1 MSAAVLARMHALR
14 RTGSLVADALRSITS
29 RQLRVTLL
37 LGVAWYVLTILI
49 EWIHVFPLKDW
60 TGPIRGIANFEVGA
74 LCLLVAVAIADRA
87 IDEGASRRMAY
98 VVAAL
103 AGCVTGVLMER
114 TVMDWMWSAMFGQ
127 DPFGQDPVKPSLSAP
142 TVLER
147 VRTPFTLAI
156 YRVTHSL
163 LYGGSAVFLYA
174 QWRAARKTA
183 EHLHAA
189 ELDRIRKSRL
199 ALESRLQAM
208 QARVEPQFLFNTLA
222 QVRDLYDRN
231 AVPAAKMLDDLI
243 AYLRA
248 AMPQMRDTS
257 STIGQ
262 EIALARAYLDI
273 VRLRLCD
280 RFIVDIEVPP
290 DIEAARMPPMM
301 LLPLIDHAI
310 GHDFDAPRAKG
321 AIRIGCAIENGT
333 VTLCV
338 VAAGY
343 PTDRGDG
350 GIPAIRER
358 LAALYGADAS
368 LATHRSSPT
377 AIQTTITFPSEVNV
391 TQMA

>member
-1 MSAAVLARMHALR
+1 MSAAVLARMNALG

-60 TGPIRGIANFEVGA
+60 TGPIREIANFEVRA
-74 LCLLVAVAIADRA
+74 FVLLVAVAIADRA
-87 IDEGASRRMAY
+87 IDEGVPRRMAY

-103 AGCVTGVLMER
+103 AGCVAGVLME
-114 TVMDWMWSAMFGQ
+114 TTIIDWMWSALSGW
-127 DPFGQDPVKPSLSAP
+127 DPVQPVQPSLSAP

-147 VRTPFTLAI
+147 ARTPFTVAI
-156 YRVTHSL
+156 YRVMHSL

-189 ELDRIRKSRL
+189 ELDRIRKSKL
-199 ALESRLQAM
+199 ALQSRLQAM

-222 QVRDLYDRN
+222 QVRELYDRS

-273 VRLRLCD
+273 VSLRLCD

-321 AIRIGCAIENGT
+321 AIRIECAIENGT

-343 PTDRGDG
+343 PTERDDG

-358 LAALYGADAS
+358 LAALYGTEAS
-368 LATHRSSPT
+368 LATRRSSPT

-391 TQMA
+391 TRTA

>member
-1 MSAAVLARMHALR
+1 MSAAVLARMNALG

-60 TGPIRGIANFEVGA
+60 TGPIREIANFEVRA
-74 LCLLVAVAIADRA
+74 FVLLVAVAIADRA
-87 IDEGASRRMAY
+87 IDEGVPRRMAY

-103 AGCVTGVLMER
+103 AGCVAGVLME
-114 TVMDWMWSAMFGQ
+114 TTIIDWMWSALSGW
-127 DPFGQDPVKPSLSAP
+127 DPVQPVQPSLSAP

-147 VRTPFTLAI
+147 ARTPFTVAI
-156 YRVTHSL
+156 YRVMHSL

-189 ELDRIRKSRL
+189 ELDRIRKSKL
-199 ALESRLQAM
+199 ALQSRLQAM

-222 QVRDLYDRN
+222 QVRELYDRS

-273 VRLRLCD
+273 VSLRLCD

-343 PTDRGDG
+343 PTERDDG

-358 LAALYGADAS
+358 LAALYGTEAS
-368 LATHRSSPT
+368 LATRRSSPT

-391 TQMA
+391 TRTA

>member
-1 MSAAVLARMHALR
+1 MSTAVLARVNGLGR
-14 RTGSLVADALRSITS
+14 IGSLVADALRGITS

-49 EWIHVFPLKDW
+49 EWIHVFPLTDW
-60 TGPIRGIANFEVGA
+60 TGPIREITNFQLRA
-74 LCLLVAVAIADRA
+74 FCLLFAVAIADRA
-87 IDEGASRRMAY
+87 IDEGASRRMTY

-103 AGCVTGVLMER
+103 AGCVLGILLQRMVL
-114 TVMDWMWSAMFGQ
+114 DWMWSAPVGR
-127 DPFGQDPVKPSLSAP
+127 DPVQPPVPAAG
-142 TVLER
+142 VLER
-147 VRTPFTLAI
+147 VRTPFTVTLYA
-156 YRVTHSL
+156 VTHSL

-174 QWRAARKTA
+174 QWRAARKTE
-183 EHLHAA
+183 EHLRAA

-222 QVRDLYDRN
+222 QVRELYDRN
-231 AVPAAKMLDDLI
+231 AAPAAKMLDDLI

-248 AMPQMRDTS
+248 AMPHMRDTS

-280 RFIVDIEVPP
+280 RFTVDIEVPQN
-290 DIEAARMPPMM
+290 IGTARMPPMM

-310 GHDFDAPRAKG
+310 GHDFDAPRANC
-321 AIRIGCAIENGT
+321 AIRIGCAIENGN
-333 VTLCV
+333 VTLSV

-343 PTDRGDG
+343 QTERDDDG
-350 GIPAIRER
+350 IAAIRER
-358 LAALYGADAS
+358 LAGLYGADAS
-368 LATHRSSPT
+368 LAVRRSNP
-377 AIQTTITFPSEVNV
+377 TTIETTIAFPSEVGV
-391 TQMA
+391 TPTG

>member
-1 MSAAVLARMHALR
+1 M
-14 RTGSLVADALRSITS
+14 
-29 RQLRVTLL
+29 
-37 LGVAWYVLTILI
+37 
-49 EWIHVFPLKDW
+49 
-60 TGPIRGIANFEVGA
+60 
-74 LCLLVAVAIADRA
+74 
-87 IDEGASRRMAY
+87 
-98 VVAAL
+98 
-103 AGCVTGVLMER
+103 
-114 TVMDWMWSAMFGQ
+114 
-127 DPFGQDPVKPSLSAP
+127 
-142 TVLER
+142 
-147 VRTPFTLAI
+147 
-156 YRVTHSL
+156 
-163 LYGGSAVFLYA
+163 FLYA

-248 AMPQMRDTS
+248 AMPHMRDTS

-290 DIEAARMPPMM
+290 NIEAARMPPMM

-321 AIRIGCAIENGT
+321 AIRIGCAIENGK
-333 VTLCV
+333 VTLSV

-343 PTDRGDG
+343 QTERDDG
-350 GIPAIRER
+350 GIQAIRER
-358 LAALYGADAS
+358 LAALYGAEAS
-368 LATHRSSPT
+368 LATRRSSPT

-391 TQMA
+391 TQTT

>member
-1 MSAAVLARMHALR
+1 MRTNRLG
-14 RTGSLVADALRSITS
+14 RTGLLVSDALRSITA
-29 RQLRVTLL
+29 RQLHVTLV
-37 LGVAWYVLTILI
+37 LGVAWYVSTILI
-49 EWIHVFPLKDW
+49 EWIHVLPFKDW
-60 TGPIRGIANFEVGA
+60 TGPIREIANFEVGA

-87 IDEGASRRMAY
+87 IDEGAPRRTAY

-103 AGCVTGVLMER
+103 AGSVAGVLMER
-114 TVMDWMWSAMFGQ
+114 TIMDWMWSAIFGR
-127 DPFGQDPVKPSLSAP
+127 DPAQPSLSAP

-147 VRTPFTLAI
+147 VRTPFTVAI

-174 QWRAARKTA
+174 QWRAARKTEERLRTA
-183 EHLHAA
+183 EF
-189 ELDRIRKSRL
+189 DRIRKSRL

-248 AMPQMRDTS
+248 AMPHMRDTS

-262 EIALARAYLDI
+262 EIALAQAYLDI

-290 DIEAARMPPMM
+290 NIEKARMPPMM

-321 AIRIGCAIENGT
+321 AIRIGCAIENGK

-343 PTDRGDG
+343 QTERDDD
-350 GIPAIRER
+350 IPAIRER
-358 LAALYGADAS
+358 LAALYGTKAS
-368 LATHRSSPT
+368 LAIRRSSPT
-377 AIQTTITFPSEVNV
+377 TIQTTIAFPSEFG
-391 TQMA
+391 TTRMSLGPEAR